1 MALNPDTNLP
11 SPGLRSRE
19 VPSRG
24 SKPSGIQA
32 SHSPSG
38 GTQAGVLTATAHLD
52 NSGHNPPSAER
63 DSSAGAV
70 CVSVNLSQVL
80 VLNASYEPLNIT
92 TWKRAV
98 VMVLMGKAEGLEHD
112 RRRQLRPNLHQP
124 TVIRLRQFVRVPY
137 RQMPLTR
144 RNVFQR
150 DDHRCQYCGTGSE
163 TLSIDHVVP
172 RSRGG
177 ADCWEN
183 VTTACLACNVRK
195 GNRTPREAGMPLR
208 QEPRRPLSTL
218 SFEARRRMGNG
229 LNAEWEKYLIGA

>member
-1 MALNPDTNLP
+1 MAHNPDI
-11 SPGLRSRE
+11 SA
-19 VPSRG
+19 
-24 SKPSGIQA
+24 KPLG
-32 SHSPSG
+32 
-38 GTQAGVLTATAHLD
+38 
-52 NSGHNPPSAER
+52 NSVRA
-63 DSSAGAV
+63 
-70 CVSVNLSQVL
+70 CVSTVAPEPESALATISVSLSQVL
-80 VLNASYEPLNIT
+80 VLNDSYEPLNIT
-92 TWKRAV
+92 TWKRAM

-150 DDHRCQYCGTGSE
+150 DNHHCQYCGTASDP
-163 TLSIDHVVP
+163 LSIDHVVP

-177 ADCWEN
+177 ADVWEN

-229 LNAEWEKYLIGA
+229 LHREWEKYLIGA